1 MRSVANF
8 TPFGHQPPHIIAAAL
23 PLMKCQPCSI
33 HRRRFL
39 HCFERAV
46 SVFVGRSE
54 SIFPLHFTLAN
65 TQDMKKGTTCHAT
78 AALSKS
84 NHPRITPTTQQ
95 LAIDVSC

>member
-1 MRSVANF
+1 
-8 TPFGHQPPHIIAAAL
+8 
-23 PLMKCQPCSI
+23 
-33 HRRRFL
+33 
-39 HCFERAV
+39 V

-54 SIFPLHFTLAN
+54 YIFPLHFTLAN

-78 AALSKS
+78 AALS